1 MEKEEEKTVPTTPA
15 QEPQK
20 HTMQTYADD
29 LSKALDTTDA
39 AVVQE
44 LLKQGREREA
54 QEKEEALR
62 AHQGVWYK
70 AGAIILILCT
80 LVAIGYSAYY
90 YSHLTVPTEKA
101 VSVGVFPSTS
111 VILASDTDIRKAI
124 ESIKKDTTLEEGRP
138 YLVPLVSDNNAL
150 TLLTPSELFLFFEA
164 KASEPLVTSFNLLR
178 LGVMSDKGNRI
189 PFLIGAT
196 KDAEISAKELLIA
209 EPSLLQIFYRP
220 LDIDLGTHATEIG
233 KSFSGE
239 YLYNIPIRALRYDSE
254 TENEKLLFFYAR
266 VTDDIVVFTTSPSVL
281 KAIYNSLVSQRR

>member
-1 MEKEEEKTVPTTPA
+1 MEKEEEKTVPPA

-44 LLKQGREREA
+44 LLKEGREREA
-54 QEKEEALR
+54 QEKEKALR

-70 AGAIILILCT
+70 AGTIILILCT

-90 YSHLTVPTEKA
+90 YAHLTVPAQKA
-101 VSVGVFPSTS
+101 VSVGIFPSTS
-111 VILASDTDIRKAI
+111 VILASDTDIRKAV
-124 ESIKKDTTLEEGRP
+124 ELIKEDTSLEEGRP
-138 YLVPLVSDNNAL
+138 YLVPLVSDSSAL
-150 TLLTPSELFLFFEA
+150 TLLTPNELFSFFEA

-178 LGVMSDKGNRI
+178 LGVMNDKGNRT

-220 LDIDLGTHATEIG
+220 LDIDISGHATEIG
-233 KSFSGE
+233 KAFSGE

-254 TENEKLLFFYAR
+254 TEKEKLLFFYAR
-266 VTDDIVVFTTSPSVL
+266 VTDEIVVFTTSPSVL